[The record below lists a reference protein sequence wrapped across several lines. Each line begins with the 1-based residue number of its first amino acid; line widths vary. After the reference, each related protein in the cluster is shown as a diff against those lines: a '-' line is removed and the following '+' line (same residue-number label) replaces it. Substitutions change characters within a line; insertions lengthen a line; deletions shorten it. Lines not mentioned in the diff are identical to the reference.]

1 MLPKRKPQK
10 QRRINNM
17 GGRGAKS
24 SIGGAGGGLG
34 SLGTGN
40 ANPQPI
46 QVDDTQVAS
55 AFSTDYNKFMAMTD
69 DEKAD
74 FISANIKQG
83 VPAHL
88 AQNDFQRFVY
98 NSGLNE
104 KPDVV
109 SDAQLNSMTGTEVF
123 RTVNNVY
130 DSKNDISYN
139 ADQIAKQVMAG
150 RVTRV
155 SDNGGSVYGR
165 GIYFADSYSGSTS
178 YGNTTGNVKK
188 TAVVRAK
195 LNNNAKV
202 ISHSQAQSGVR
213 QEIAS
218 GSKLGKTLRK
228 CDSSSQ
234 ASIYAMSKG
243 YNVIT
248 SGHGYFNVLNRNAI
262 TMSSDIKASNGYAG
276 W

>member
-1 MLPKRKPQK
+1 
-10 QRRINNM
+10 M

-24 SIGGAGGGLG
+24 SLGGAGGGGG
-34 SLGTGN
+34 ST
-40 ANPQPI
+40 QPKADDTK
-46 QVDDTQVAS
+46 VKTDDTQVAS
-55 AFSTDYNKFMAMTD
+55 AFSANYNQFMAMSD
-69 DEKAD
+69 DDKAD
-74 FISANIKQG
+74 FISTNIKQG

-109 SDAQLNSMTGTEVF
+109 SDATLNTMTGTEVF

-130 DSKNDISYN
+130 DSKNDISYS
-139 ADQIAKQVMAG
+139 ADQIAKQVMQG

-178 YGNTTGNVKK
+178 YGRTTGDAKK
-188 TAVVRAK
+188 TAVIRAK
-195 LNNNAKV
+195 LNNNAKP
-202 ISHSQAQSGVR
+202 IDYSTASKGAKA
-213 QEIAS
+213 EMAS
-218 GSKLGKTLRK
+218 GSKLGRTLSR
-228 CDSSSQ
+228 CDSDSR
-234 ASIYAMSKG
+234 ASIYAMAKG

-262 TMSSDIKASNGYAG
+262 TMSSDIKPSNGYKG

>member
-1 MLPKRKPQK
+1 
-10 QRRINNM
+10 M
-17 GGRGAKS
+17 GGRGATS
-24 SIGGAGGGLG
+24 SSGRLG
-34 SLGTGN
+34 MGSGTTIP
-40 ANPQPI
+40 PQADSNT
-46 QVDDTQVAS
+46 QVDNTQVAS
-55 AFSTDYNKFMAMTD
+55 GFSADYDKFMAMTD

-74 FISANIKQG
+74 FIDANIKQA

-104 KPDVV
+104 KPNVV
-109 SDAQLNSMTGTEVF
+109 SDATLDTMTGTEIF
-123 RTVNNVY
+123 RTVNSVY

-165 GIYFADSYSGSTS
+165 GVYFADGYSGSTS
-178 YGNTTGNVKK
+178 YGSTSGNVKK
-188 TAVVRAK
+188 TAVMRGK

-202 ISHSQAQSGVR
+202 VNYYTARQGVS
-213 QEIAS
+213 QEISS
-218 GSKLGKTLRK
+218 GSKLGKALK
-228 CDSSSQ
+228 KADSDSRVSL
-234 ASIYAMSKG
+234 YAMAKG
-243 YNVIT
+243 YNVIS
-248 SGHGYFNVLNRNAI
+248 SGHGYLNVLNRNAI
-262 TMSSDIKASNGYAG
+262 TMSSDIKAKGSK

>member
-1 MLPKRKPQK
+1 
-10 QRRINNM
+10 M
-17 GGRGAKS
+17 GGRGAS
-24 SIGGAGGGLG
+24 SSMGGLG
-34 SLGTGN
+34 AVGGGGAN
-40 ANPQPI
+40 AQVQPQAQP

-55 AFSTDYNKFMAMTD
+55 AFSADYNQFMAMTD

-74 FISANIKQG
+74 FIDKNIKSG

-88 AQNDFQRFVY
+88 AQNDFQKFIY

-109 SDAQLNSMTGTEVF
+109 DDATLDKMTGTEIF

-130 DSKNDISYN
+130 DRNNDISYN
-139 ADQIAKQVMAG
+139 ANQIADQVMKG

-155 SDNGGSVYGR
+155 SDNGGSAYGR
-165 GIYFADSYSGSTS
+165 GIYFADTYNESAYG
-178 YGNTTGNVKK
+178 YGNTSGNIKK
-188 TAVVRAK
+188 TAVMRAK
-195 LNNNAKV
+195 LNNNAKIV
-202 ISHSQAQSGVR
+202 SYHQAVSGAR

-218 GSKLGKTLRK
+218 GSKLGKTLSK
-228 CDSSSQ
+228 CDSASR

-243 YNVIT
+243 YNVIS
-248 SGHGYFNVLNRNAI
+248 SGSGYLNILNRNAI
-262 TMSSDIKASNGYAG
+262 TMSSTVKPRSGQN